1 MSCKIY
7 KHKDFL
13 TKLLQL
19 KNNKKELAKFFKNSK
34 PSKISSICE
43 LAFNILNG
51 GVRCSKYRKNK
62 LRKHAHN
69 LRILADKKI
78 SIKRKKAKLLSGK
91 GILLSS
97 LIPLAIHSVTQLFGR
112 RR

>member
-1 MSCKIY
+1 MNCKIY

-13 TKLLQL
+13 AKLLQL
-19 KNNKKELAKFFKNSK
+19 KKDKKKLSKFFKNSK
-34 PSKISSICE
+34 PSEISSICE

-62 LRKHAHN
+62 LRKHACN
-69 LRILADKKI
+69 LRLLADKKI
-78 SIKRKKAKLLSGK
+78 SIKTKKAKLLSGS

-97 LIPLAIHSVTQLFGR
+97 LIPLAIGAVTQLFGR
-112 RR
+112 R